1 MKTKGAVNVLILIFL
16 LLSALVISAL
26 VGTLTSDIEW
36 LKWLTWGESVG
47 LDTITLDLSVIS
59 LSFSFRMQVNALQ
72 ILCIGLALF
81 INKKFF

>member
-1 MKTKGAVNVLILIFL
+1 MKTKGTVNILILIFL
-16 LLSALVISAL
+16 LLAALVVSALVAH
-26 VGTLTSDIEW
+26 LTANVEW

-47 LDTITLDLSVIS
+47 LDTITLDLSIIT

>member
-1 MKTKGAVNVLILIFL
+1 MKTKGTANVLILIFL
-16 LLSALVISAL
+16 LLAALVLSALISS
-26 VGTLTSDIEW
+26 LTADVEW

-47 LDTITLDLSVIS
+47 LDTITLDLSIIQ

-72 ILCIGLALF
+72 ILCIGIALY